1 MRAFRLLDSIHLHE
15 DDASVQEIIHYLVI
29 SFWSINF
36 DLVSANQAKFMII
49 LLFRA
54 EHAANTKK
62 VKVFRAIAL

>member
-1 MRAFRLLDSIHLHE
+1 MKMMHPYKKT
-15 DDASVQEIIHYLVI
+15 IHYLVI

-36 DLVSANQAKFMII
+36 DLVSANQAKFMIM

-62 VKVFRAIAL
+62 VKVFRQTTCIYISSCTSII